1 MVKGGELVYVR
12 DGKVFKSLSK
22 AVGGNADAE
31 RAAHKYAQQ
40 LASGKRWS
48 YWYFPAMAAMTA
60 ATFTSDIYT
69 TTPESWEN
77 EILSNVLVMAAGGM
91 LIIAILGVRKRLD
104 SETHIHD
111 AINIFNAG
119 VNRADL
125 PSEPTA
131 DTSLRGA
138 SVPLRDTKPS
148 DAQLSHFGLR
158 NKLVEVVQP

>member
-22 AVGGNADAE
+22 AVRGNADAE

-48 YWYFPAMAAMTA
+48 YWYFPAMAAMSA
-60 ATFTSDIYT
+60 ATLTSDIYT
-69 TTPESWEN
+69 TTPEHWEN
-77 EILSNVLVMAAGGM
+77 ETLSKSLMAAAGGM
-91 LIIAILGVRKRLD
+91 LIIAIIGVRERID

-111 AINIFNAG
+111 AINIFNEG
-119 VNRADL
+119 VNRANL

-138 SVPLRDTKPS
+138 SAFGTLSLPRVVPLLERCALQGRAGCK
-148 DAQLSHFGLR
+148 
-158 NKLVEVVQP
+158 E